1 MAHKI
6 IWLPKAEKRYDEI
19 IEWLENNWTHKE
31 IANFVARTDEVLS
44 LISTHPEIY
53 SLSEKRNIRQAV
65 ITKHNLLLY
74 RKKGNKI
81 ELITFFD
88 TRQTPAKK
96 FK

>member
-1 MAHKI
+1 MAYKI

-19 IEWLENNWTHKE
+19 IEWLKKNWSNKE
-31 IANFVARTDEVLS
+31 IANFVSRTDEVLE
-44 LISTHPEIY
+44 LISIDPDLY
-53 SLSEKRNIRQAV
+53 RLSEKRNIRQAI

-81 ELITFFD
+81 ELLTFFD
-88 TRQTPAKK
+88 TRQNPLKK

>member
-1 MAHKI
+1 MAYKI

-19 IEWLENNWTHKE
+19 IEWLEKNWTDKE
-31 IANFVARTDEVLS
+31 IANFVSRTDEVLE
-44 LISTHPEIY
+44 LISIDPEIY
-53 SLSEKRNIRQAV
+53 RMSEKRNIRQAI

-81 ELITFFD
+81 ELLTFFD
-88 TRQTPAKK
+88 TRQKPSKK